1 MTRSAR
7 TPEPDAEK
15 FEDFIRAGIYD
26 LKRIAEETEGDFG
39 SGTRLP
45 AIPRAAQLSLLLLL
59 VMKGAERKHR
69 AVYVHKAELEG
80 HLGKV
85 YKMSKA
91 CWEEAL
97 AAVNVKARDAKLHD
111 TRDIE
116 PHIGALVKFADT
128 KLRLPPVPLST
139 FGVTDVQL
147 ALGMLI
153 KKLATEAQQAT
164 GLSTAP
170 EKQKATGGKSRPKAD
185 APVAPDPVLG
195 GFLVATVG
203 ADIAMQGSA
212 TPDQVKALRVGVG
225 IGTTKKTPGTPEKP
239 PAKVLRRTLEGLA
252 EHVSAHES

>member
-1 MTRSAR
+1 MTRSAK
-7 TPEPDAEK
+7 TPDPEAEK

-26 LKRIAEETEGDFG
+26 LKRIAEEAEGDFG
-39 SGTRLP
+39 SGTQLP
-45 AIPRAAQLSLLLLL
+45 AVPRAAQLSLLLLL

-85 YKMSKA
+85 YKKSKA
-91 CWEEAL
+91 CWEEAI
-97 AAVNVKARDAKLHD
+97 AGINVKARDAKLHD
-111 TRDIE
+111 IGVVE
-116 PHIGALVKFADT
+116 PHIGALVKFADK

-153 KKLATEAQQAT
+153 KKLATEAQQAI
-164 GLSTAP
+164 GLSAG
-170 EKQKATGGKSRPKAD
+170 QAARKATGRKSRSTPDVPA
-185 APVAPDPVLG
+185 APDPVLG
-195 GFLVATVG
+195 GILVATVG

-212 TPDQVKALRVGVG
+212 TPDQVKALRVGAG
-225 IGTTKKTPGTPEKP
+225 IGTRKKTPGTPEKP

-252 EHVSAHES
+252 EHVSAHTS

>member
-39 SGTRLP
+39 SGTQLP
-45 AIPRAAQLSLLLLL
+45 AVPRAAQLSLLLLL

-85 YKMSKA
+85 YKKSKA

-97 AAVNVKARDAKLHD
+97 AAINVKARDAKLHD
-111 TRDIE
+111 TRNIE
-116 PHIGALVKFADT
+116 PHIGALVKFADK
-128 KLRLPPVPLST
+128 KLELKLVPLNA
-139 FGVTDVQL
+139 FGVTDVQR

-153 KKLATEAQQAT
+153 KKLATEAQQVIGGSAGHET
-164 GLSTAP
+164 R
-170 EKQKATGGKSRPKAD
+170 KATGRNSRSTAD

-195 GFLVATVG
+195 GILVATVG

-239 PAKVLRRTLEGLA
+239 PVKALRRTLEGLA
-252 EHVSAHES
+252 EHVSAHTS